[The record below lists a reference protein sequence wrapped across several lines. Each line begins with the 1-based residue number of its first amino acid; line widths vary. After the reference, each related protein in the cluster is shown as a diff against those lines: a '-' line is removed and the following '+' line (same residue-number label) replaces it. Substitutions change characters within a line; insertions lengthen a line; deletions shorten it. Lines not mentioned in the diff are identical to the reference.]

1 MEKKIKKKL
10 VKKIIGSLLKL
21 TVGCFFMAVGTS
33 LFLLPNKLSS
43 GGFAG
48 IATIFYY
55 LMDIPVGTTV
65 LILNIP
71 VFLLSYFRNGKELFL
86 KSIYGTFF
94 FSLFL
99 NLTEDRILFTQDKL
113 LSSIYGG
120 VLVGIGTAL
129 VLREN
134 GSTGG
139 SDLLTYIIRSFF
151 PKFRSGSLLVMI
163 DAVIILFNVLIFRE
177 IEIGLY
183 SFIAIYIVG
192 KMIDI
197 VFEGI
202 YFTKMVYI
210 ISPHYEKIA
219 QEIGEKIERG
229 CTRNSCQR
237 NV

>member
-33 LFLLPNKLSS
+33 LFLLPSKLSS

-48 IATIFYY
+48 VATIFYY

-151 PKFRSGSLLVMI
+151 Q
-163 DAVIILFNVLIFRE
+163 N
-177 IEIGLY
+177 
-183 SFIAIYIVG
+183 
-192 KMIDI
+192 
-197 VFEGI
+197 FE
-202 YFTKMVYI
+202 VEVCW
-210 ISPHYEKIA
+210 S
-219 QEIGEKIERG
+219 
-229 CTRNSCQR
+229 
-237 NV
+237 